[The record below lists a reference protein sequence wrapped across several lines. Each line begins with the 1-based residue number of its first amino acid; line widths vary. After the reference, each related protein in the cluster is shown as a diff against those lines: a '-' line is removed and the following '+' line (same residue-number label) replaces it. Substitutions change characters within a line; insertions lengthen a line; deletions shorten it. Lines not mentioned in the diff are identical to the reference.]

1 MTAYR
6 GNYETKKSLYLD
18 TFQILIKAARKLIFK
33 LRGVFKT
40 HCVKIVRIWSFSGPY
55 FSVFSQMWENVDQ
68 KTPNAGTFHAVTHS
82 KINDRALMQK

>member
-40 HCVKIVRIWSFSGPY
+40 HCVKIVRIRIFSGPY
-55 FSVFSQMWENVDQ
+55 FSVFSQMWENMDQ
-68 KTPNAGTFHAVTHS
+68 KNSEYGHFSRRDPL
-82 KINDRALMQK
+82 KIK